1 MPATVETD
9 TPEVEKVDS
18 DTETPETPETGDPG
32 DGDTDTAEPLDAR
45 DILAA

>member
-18 DTETPETPETGDPG
+18 DTETPETGDPG
-32 DGDTDTAEPLDAR
+32 DGDTAEPLDAR